1 MFTAIGELLT
11 KKLRKLI
18 FEKYLRM
25 HLGYYDNS
33 ENTPGA
39 FTTKLASDTT
49 KINGIA
55 LSMVGISVQTFSTL
69 VLGVTL
75 GFVYDWR
82 LALINLGFMPIIVI
96 TAALQWKLQQGFAE
110 SDEYSEIQAGSILSE
125 SVCNTKTIFSYNMQ
139 NKVVDM
145 YNSILKSK
153 EGTILKT
160 AFVNGGL
167 FGLSQLSMFATYAA
181 LFYAGASFINDGSLT
196 LGNML
201 RSIFSIL
208 FASFGLGQAQQY
220 VGDMSKAKEALVNIY
235 RTLDEPS
242 LIDPFDEKN
251 QTLKKPEEIQGKIE
265 FKNVCFNY
273 PSRPKEPIFDNL
285 SFTILPG
292 QKAAFVGLSGSGKST
307 IIQLLSR
314 FYDVTEGNILID
326 DVDLRDYDVISLR
339 KLIGLVMQEPVL
351 FATNFRSNVKYG
363 KLNANDDEVDFAS
376 GKAKIT
382 KFLEPIAFKNSIN
395 VSGGEK
401 QRIAIARIFLKDPKI
416 LLLDEA
422 TSALDEQNEKLV
434 QKALDHIMDGRT
446 SITVAH
452 R

>member
-1 MFTAIGELLT
+1 
-11 KKLRKLI
+11 
-18 FEKYLRM
+18 M
-25 HLGYYDNS
+25 HLGYYDNP
-33 ENTPGA
+33 EHTPGA

-55 LSMVGISVQTFSTL
+55 LSMVGISVQTIITL
-69 VLGVTL
+69 IVGVVL

-82 LALINLGFMPIIVI
+82 LALINLGFMPIIVV
-96 TAALQWKLQQGFAE
+96 TAALQWKLQQGFSE

-125 SVCNTKTIFSYNMQ
+125 SVCNTKTIFSYNMES
-139 NKVVDM
+139 KVVEM

-153 EGTILKT
+153 EKTILKT
-160 AFVNGGL
+160 AFVNGVL

-181 LFYAGASFINDGSLT
+181 LFYAGASFINSGTLT

-220 VGDMSKAKEALVNIY
+220 VGDISKAKEALVNIY
-235 RTLDEPS
+235 RTLDETS
-242 LIDPFDEKN
+242 TIDPLDDKN
-251 QTLKKPEEIQGKIE
+251 ELLKKPEVIKGKIE
-265 FKNVCFNY
+265 FKDVCFSY
-273 PSRPKEPIFDNL
+273 PSRPKELIFDNL
-285 SFTILPG
+285 NFTILPG
-292 QKAAFVGLSGSGKST
+292 QKTAFVGLSGSGKST
-307 IIQLLSR
+307 VIQLLSR
-314 FYDVTEGNILID
+314 FYDVTSGSILID
-326 DVDLRDYDVISLR
+326 DIDIKDYDIISLR
-339 KLIGLVMQEPVL
+339 KLVGLVMQEPVL

-363 KLNANDDEVDFAS
+363 KLNANDDEIDFSS

-382 KFLEPIAFKNSIN
+382 KFIEPIAFKNSIT

-401 QRIAIARIFLKDPKI
+401 QRIAIARTFLKDPKI

-446 SITVAH
+446 SITIAH

>member
-1 MFTAIGELLT
+1 
-11 KKLRKLI
+11 
-18 FEKYLRM
+18 M
-25 HLGYYDNS
+25 HLGYYDKP

-55 LSMVGISVQTFSTL
+55 LSMVGISVQTFVTL
-69 VLGVTL
+69 IVGVTL

-82 LALINLGFMPIIVI
+82 LALINLAFMPIIVI

-125 SVCNTKTIFSYNMQ
+125 SVSNTKTIFSYNMQ
-139 NKVVDM
+139 KKVVQM
-145 YNSILKSK
+145 YNTILKSK
-153 EGTILKT
+153 EKSIVKNS
-160 AFVNGGL
+160 FINGGL
-167 FGLSQLSMFATYAA
+167 FGLSQLAMFATYAA
-181 LFYAGASFINDGSLT
+181 LFYAGASFINNGSLT
-196 LGNML
+196 LGKML

-220 VGDMSKAKEALVNIY
+220 VGDMSKAKEALINIY
-235 RTLDEPS
+235 RTLDEVS
-242 LIDPFDEKN
+242 TIDPFDEKN
-251 QTLKKPEEIQGKIE
+251 AGLLKPEKIQGKIE
-265 FKNVCFNY
+265 FKDVCFAY
-273 PSRPKEPIFDNL
+273 PSTLNQPIFNKL
-285 SFTILPG
+285 NFVIHPG

-314 FYDVTEGNILID
+314 FYDVSSGNIFID
-326 DVDLRDYDVISLR
+326 GVDIRDYDIISLR

-363 KLNANDDEVDFAS
+363 KLNANDDEIDFAS
-376 GKAKIT
+376 AKSKIT
-382 KFLEPIAFKNSIN
+382 KFLEPIPFKNSIT

-434 QKALDHIMDGRT
+434 QKSLDHIMDGRT

-452 R
+452 RYIYFLI